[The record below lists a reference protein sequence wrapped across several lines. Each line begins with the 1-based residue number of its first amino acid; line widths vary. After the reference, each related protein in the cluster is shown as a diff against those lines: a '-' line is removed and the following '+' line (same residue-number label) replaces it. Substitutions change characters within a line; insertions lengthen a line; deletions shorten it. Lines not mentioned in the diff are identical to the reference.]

1 MKSLE
6 SIHEITRVRFLRL
19 FLGKKV
25 PFMPNS
31 GKIDLLR
38 KIAATVTFAS
48 QLIELGV
55 ATRRVSGRNSMVY
68 GC

>member
-6 SIHEITRVRFLRL
+6 SIHEITRVRFVRL

-55 ATRRVSGRNSMVY
+55 ATRRVGGRNSSFL
-68 GC
+68 CC

>member
-25 PFMPNS
+25 PFTPKSDKN
-31 GKIDLLR
+31 DLLR
-38 KIAATVTFAS
+38 KIAATATLAS